1 MRKNFSKKHGV
12 NSLLNRSQSAMEY
25 LMTYGWA
32 ILIIAIVLVALF
44 SLGIFNSSNF
54 SPRAQPG
61 SCEVLRN
68 SAQTSLVGQCN
79 GMLPEYVAQF
89 NGATGSIEVANSQ
102 SLSPTSSIT
111 ITVWVKLS
119 GAVSNWASL
128 NTKTYGS
135 ERSWWFGF
143 SPGSSNTIFW
153 SVNGDNN
160 CALPTSPLDSWQFIA
175 VTYNSTSGKLFYEN
189 SALISSC
196 SYSQT
201 GSIPNTV
208 SPIYLVGDPHWD
220 VLNGT
225 VANEQVYNA
234 TLSTKDIQALYQE
247 GIGGAPINV
256 NNLVGWW
263 PLNGNAND
271 YSGNDNNGVPTN
283 ITYTSAWTSGYSA
296 P

>member
-1 MRKNFSKKHGV
+1 MRKNFSKQHGV

-54 SPRAQPG
+54 APRAQPG

-89 NGATGSIEVANSQ
+89 NNGSKSENITINNAKELAPSIGSNLTITLWVKPLYTSTFGGVAFTTNPATIEIGWLTQFTPTGTTNWLYSNVSAQGGIWSFMAVKETVGKSASIYLNGDLTAYTTNSAMVSSTQTATTYLIGTYVTCCQYKGSLANIQ
-102 SLSPTSSIT
+102 IYNASLSNSS
-111 ITVWVKLS
+111 
-119 GAVSNWASL
+119 
-128 NTKTYGS
+128 
-135 ERSWWFGF
+135 
-143 SPGSSNTIFW
+143 
-153 SVNGDNN
+153 
-160 CALPTSPLDSWQFIA
+160 
-175 VTYNSTSGKLFYEN
+175 
-189 SALISSC
+189 
-196 SYSQT
+196 
-201 GSIPNTV
+201 
-208 SPIYLVGDPHWD
+208 
-220 VLNGT
+220 
-225 VANEQVYNA
+225 
-234 TLSTKDIQALYQE
+234 IQALYKE

-256 NNLVGWW
+256 NNLMGWW

-271 YSGNDNNGVPTN
+271 YSGYGNDGTAANV
-283 ITYTSAWTSGYSA
+283 TYTSSWTSGYSA

>member
-1 MRKNFSKKHGV
+1 MRKNSSKKHGV

-44 SLGIFNSSNF
+44 SLGIFNSANF
-54 SPRAQPG
+54 APRAQPG

-79 GMLPEYVAQF
+79 GMLPEYVANFDGNLNSGINKISDSNFPSASHPVSIFAWVKTSENANYPFVF
-89 NGATGSIEVANSQ
+89 NYGAFGTYEEEWILGIYSGQTCSDSYADHRCAGPLIDNGIWNFIGFTYANGTNTLVYVNGISYTGSGSSTPNIQVGSGTSARIGGGASGANFTGNIANIQ
-102 SLSPTSSIT
+102 IYNTSLSNSSI
-111 ITVWVKLS
+111 
-119 GAVSNWASL
+119 
-128 NTKTYGS
+128 KT
-135 ERSWWFGF
+135 
-143 SPGSSNTIFW
+143 
-153 SVNGDNN
+153 
-160 CALPTSPLDSWQFIA
+160 
-175 VTYNSTSGKLFYEN
+175 
-189 SALISSC
+189 
-196 SYSQT
+196 
-201 GSIPNTV
+201 
-208 SPIYLVGDPHWD
+208 
-220 VLNGT
+220 
-225 VANEQVYNA
+225 
-234 TLSTKDIQALYQE
+234 LYKE

-283 ITYTSAWTSGYSA
+283 VIYTSAWTSGYSA